1 MAELDPIIEVLSDL
15 SSDTSIPRNVRTTIS
30 GAKKKLLENDDKVAA
45 MSSVIYD
52 LDAIS
57 SDINLPAH
65 ARTLV
70 WNLLSE
76 LESLKEAELANE

>member
-1 MAELDPIIEVLSDL
+1 MAELDPIIEVLNEL
-15 SSDTSIPRNVRTTIS
+15 SSDTSVPRNVRATLS
-30 GAKKKLLENDDKVAA
+30 GARKKLLESDDKVAA
-45 MSSVIYD
+45 MSSAIYD
-52 LDAIS
+52 LDGIS

-76 LESLKEAELANE
+76 LESLKEAELAGQ